1 MPASL
6 IALCNDCVASL
17 ILKPAG
23 FVNSSRRRNDL
34 RSCTPNACQQILFG
48 KAEMKA
54 DYLRMELDHEIA
66 HFIVEGS
73 EVGARSGS
81 MVIESQVDIVAI
93 QASSPPHS
101 ASWVLR
107 GLLVAEKVHV
117 DWTRCLSA
125 YDFEFPARLLE
136 A

>member
-1 MPASL
+1 
-6 IALCNDCVASL
+6 
-17 ILKPAG
+17 
-23 FVNSSRRRNDL
+23 
-34 RSCTPNACQQILFG
+34 
-48 KAEMKA
+48 MKA

-93 QASSPPHS
+93 QASPPPHS
-101 ASWVLR
+101 ASWVIR
-107 GLLVAEKVHV
+107 GLPVAEKVHV
-117 DWTRCLSA
+117 ERTRCLSA
-125 YDFEFPARLLE
+125 DDFEFPARLLE